1 MADLTSDPPTSID
14 PYETLGLERTATSD
28 QIKTAYR
35 KAALKH
41 HPDKAPTADQSAAHE
56 KFLSITFAYA
66 ILSSPSRR
74 KHYDTTGSTSET
86 LSHSEDFN
94 WADFYHEQYGNA
106 ITSETLEKFK
116 EEYKC
121 SEEEKE
127 DVLAAYR
134 KFEGDMDGVF
144 EDVMLSDVLV
154 DEERFRGIIDEA
166 ISNGVVEAYK
176 KYTKESKAKRQKR
189 IKKAKGEEAE
199 ARELA
204 EELGIADKLF
214 GNAKSKDGK
223 TKGGG
228 KASKK
233 ANSEDALAALIQQRQ
248 KGRSETFLDN
258 LEAKYAGG
266 ATKKRKSKAANN
278 VDDDDDEPS
287 EEAFQ
292 KAASRLKGPKKGVKP
307 EATEEV
313 NGEGIAKRRAAKR
326 AKK

>member
-14 PYETLGLERTATSD
+14 PYETLGLEKTATSD

-41 HPDKAPTADQSAAHE
+41 HPDKAPTSDQSAAHE

-94 WADFYHEQYGNA
+94 WSDFYHEQYGYA

-116 EEYKC
+116 EEYKG

-127 DVLAAYR
+127 DVLAAYE

-189 IKKAKGEEAE
+189 IKEAKGEEAE

-214 GNAKSKDGK
+214 HNSKSKDGK
-223 TKGGG
+223 TKGG

-233 ANSEDALAALIQQRQ
+233 SNSEDALAALIQQRQ

-266 ATKKRKSKAANN
+266 AAKKRKSKTVNN
-278 VDDDDDEPS
+278 VDDEDEPS
-287 EEAFQ
+287 GEAFQ
-292 KAASRLKGPKKGVKP
+292 KAASRLKGPKKGIKP
-307 EATEEV
+307 EATDEV
-313 NGEGIAKRRAAKR
+313 NGEGTAKRRAKR